1 MVRKPGST
9 FRLTVIWIYIRELC
23 GSSFWVRFNQR
34 FHRLR
39 PTQEVYSQEIER
51 SLFNVVLAN
60 QGRNKGVRYF
70 AQLVGSKTN
79 PTSISTCCESQL
91 SQATWTF

>member
-1 MVRKPGST
+1 M
-9 FRLTVIWIYIRELC
+9 IWIYIRELC